1 VRRSTVEI
9 IGSLQKDAHMAF
21 FKTACQDRHSRVR
34 VAALKALG
42 DFKRRNLAGFFKK
55 RFEKDD
61 SYLAQAEALRAL
73 GKCGDRSVIAF
84 LQRAA
89 KMKSPRHVIQTAAQ
103 SALGEIEKK

>member
-1 VRRSTVEI
+1 VRRSAIEV
-9 IGSLQKDAHMAF
+9 IGSLQKDAHIAF

-42 DFKRRNLAGFFKK
+42 DFKRRDLSGFFKK

-73 GKCGDRSVIAF
+73 GKCGDRSVIPF
-84 LQRAA
+84 LQRAV
-89 KMKSPRHVIQTAAQ
+89 KIQSPRQVIRAAAQ
-103 SALGEIEKK
+103 SALGEVGKK